1 MGNHAHISSYQK
13 RQVVPYPRKIELGGI
28 EMMDATRSAT
38 EWATMIGR
46 VRDALGLSQAA
57 LARRLAVSP
66 MAVSRWERSV
76 NEPSAAIYI
85 QLGRLAGSPHC
96 WFFWQRAGLERSE
109 IEAVLGLER
118 AASAA

>member
-1 MGNHAHISSYQK
+1 MHIFLHIKSVK
-13 RQVVPYPRKIELGGI
+13 LCHIEKNRVRGI

-38 EWATMIGR
+38 EWAAMIGR